1 MYLKLT
7 FNTPINNLKHQTKPE
22 TKIKHTYAY

>member
-7 FNTPINNLKHQTKPE
+7 FNTPINNLKHQTKPK
-22 TKIKHTYAY
+22 TKIKHTYT